1 MYPSAANCIIFVGHR
16 GPTAGS
22 IDGVTR
28 ASPSE
33 AKPILISA
41 SAAPAT
47 DTATRHALKFLSKPA
62 IRARMLNL
70 YFWPVVIFAAVAL
83 VIAVDSWLGYRH
95 AVIDAS
101 KRAQTLARI
110 LDEHTARALESVDL
124 LLLRV
129 LDGWEPLAVDD
140 ETEDPNLSAWLRAQL
155 PPMPHVRSIALV
167 NAAGR
172 PLADSAVTADG
183 WLLTDGEY
191 YFAHRDQH
199 QRGLYISAPMRTVL
213 TERRFIAVSRPSFLP
228 GGVFAGLAVAYVEP
242 EYFTDIYRS
251 LDLGL
256 SGSMSLFRAD
266 GVLLARNS
274 TDMAGM
280 IGQSFARD
288 PSFRPSDGKG
298 EREQVDWITGTDGE
312 TRITA
317 RRTLAERPLVVT
329 VGLASSDFLEEW
341 RQRFA
346 TEAAIGLAFG
356 ALILAY
362 AASSRRQIAQ
372 REEMAH
378 ALLVA
383 KEQAD
388 AANQSKTRFLAH
400 MSHELRTPLNTIL
413 GFAELMETTDAD
425 DPARIQRY
433 REYCRDIRDSGEHLL
448 HLIDDLL
455 DLSKIEA
462 NRKSLT
468 LEETDLT
475 VEIRRCVDMMGA
487 QAMSAKI
494 ELEVDLPADL
504 PMLSVDR
511 RSFRQVLLNLLSNAL
526 KFTLNGGRVSLSA
539 SYDANAVRLAVTDT
553 GIGIPNDRI
562 ALLGRP
568 FETLDDPLLH
578 KPKGTG
584 LGLSLSSA
592 LVQLHGGTLSI
603 SSDIGVGTTV
613 IVTLPRRR

>member
-1 MYPSAANCIIFVGHR
+1 MTSNYLELAGWR
-16 GPTAGS
+16 GSTAGS
-22 IDGVTR
+22 INGVIP
-28 ASPSE
+28 ASSNDS
-33 AKPILISA
+33 KQIVISA
-41 SAAPAT
+41 SPAPAH
-47 DTATRHALKFLSKPA
+47 DTATRHALSFLSK
-62 IRARMLNL
+62 RAMRSRLLSL
-70 YFWPVVIFAAVAL
+70 YFWPLVIFAAVTL
-83 VIAVDSWLGYRH
+83 VISVDSWLGYRH
-95 AVIDAS
+95 TIADATA
-101 KRAQTLARI
+101 RAQTLARI

-129 LDGWEPLAVDD
+129 LDGWEPMGANDT
-140 ETEDPNLSAWLRAQL
+140 TEDPNLSVWLRAQL
-155 PPMPHVRSIALV
+155 PPMPHVRSVALV

-172 PLADSAVTADG
+172 PLADSAASADG
-183 WLLTDGEY
+183 WLLADGEY
-191 YFAHRDQH
+191 YFAHKDQQH
-199 QRGLYISAPMRTVL
+199 RGLYISAPMRTVL
-213 TERRFIAVSRPSFLP
+213 TERRFIAVSRPMFLP
-228 GGVFAGLAVAYVEP
+228 GGVFAGLAVAYLEP

-256 SGSMSLFRAD
+256 SGSMSLYRAD

-274 TDMAGM
+274 ADMAGV

-288 PSFRPSDGKG
+288 PSFQAGAPTG
-298 EREQVDWITGTDGE
+298 EREQVGWITGADGDS
-312 TRITA
+312 RITA
-317 RRTLAERPLVVT
+317 RRVLADRPLVVT

-341 RQRFA
+341 RQRVA

-362 AASSRRQIAQ
+362 ATSSRRQLSQ
-372 REEMAH
+372 REEMAQ

-425 DPARIQRY
+425 DPERIQRY

-468 LEETDLT
+468 LEVTDLSI
-475 VEIRRCVDMMGA
+475 EIRRCVDMMMA

-494 ELEVDLPADL
+494 QMEVTLPPDLPF
-504 PMLSVDR
+504 MEVDR
-511 RSFRQVLLNLLSNAL
+511 RSFRQILLNLLSNAV
-526 KFTLNGGRVSLSA
+526 KFTVGGGRVSLLMEFDDA
-539 SYDANAVRLAVTDT
+539 SVRLTVRDT
-553 GIGIPNDRI
+553 GIGIPTDRI

-584 LGLSLSSA
+584 LGLALSTA
-592 LVQLHGGTLSI
+592 LVQLHGGTITIGSE
-603 SSDIGVGTTV
+603 IGVGTTV
-613 IVTLPRRR
+613 IVTLPRGKT

>member
-1 MYPSAANCIIFVGHR
+1 M
-16 GPTAGS
+16 
-22 IDGVTR
+22 
-28 ASPSE
+28 
-33 AKPILISA
+33 
-41 SAAPAT
+41 
-47 DTATRHALKFLSKPA
+47 
-62 IRARMLNL
+62 RARLLSL
-70 YFWPVVIFAAVAL
+70 YFWPFVIFAAVAL
-83 VIAVDSWLGYRH
+83 VISVDSWLGYRH
-95 AVIDAS
+95 TISDATA
-101 KRAQTLARI
+101 RTQTLARI

-129 LDGWEPLAVDD
+129 LDGWEPMGADD
-140 ETEDPNLSAWLRAQL
+140 TTEDPNLSVWLRAQL
-155 PPMPHVRSIALV
+155 PPMPHVRSLALV
-167 NAAGR
+167 NASGR
-172 PLADSAVTADG
+172 PLADSAVTTDG
-183 WLLTDGEY
+183 WLLADGEY
-191 YFAHRDQH
+191 YFAHRDQLH
-199 QRGLYISAPMRTVL
+199 RGLYISAPMRTVL
-213 TERRFIAVSRPSFLP
+213 TERRFIAVSRPIFLP
-228 GGVFAGLAVAYVEP
+228 GGVFAGLAVAYLEP

-256 SGSMSLFRAD
+256 SGSMSLFRSD

-274 TDMAGM
+274 PDMAGV
-280 IGQSFARD
+280 IGKSFARD
-288 PSFRPSDGKG
+288 PSFQVGVSGG
-298 EREQVDWITGTDGE
+298 EREQVSWIDSGDGGS
-312 TRITA
+312 RIIA
-317 RRTLAERPLVVT
+317 RRALADRPLVVT

-341 RQRFA
+341 RQRMI

-362 AASSRRQIAQ
+362 ATSSRRQLAQ
-372 REEMAH
+372 REELAQ

-425 DPARIQRY
+425 DPQRIQRY

-468 LEETDLT
+468 LEATDLAI
-475 VEIRRCVDMMGA
+475 EIRRCADMIMA

-494 ELEVDLPADL
+494 QIEVSLPPDLPV
-504 PMLSVDR
+504 MKVDR
-511 RSFRQVLLNLLSNAL
+511 RSFRQIMLNLLSNAV
-526 KFTLNGGRVSLSA
+526 KFTLGGGRITVTA
-539 SYDANAVRLAVTDT
+539 EHDDACVRLTVTDT
-553 GIGIPNDRI
+553 GIGIPTDRI

-584 LGLSLSSA
+584 LGLALSTA
-592 LVQLHGGTLSI
+592 LVQLHGGTMTIGSE
-603 SSDIGVGTTV
+603 IGVGTTV
-613 IVTLPRRR
+613 IVTLPRDAGSIS